1 MIESEY
7 LANLKIMKM
16 KATEKDYFRKEK
28 VLDRCKKK
36 LRIVVKRLS
45 FIRTKN

>member
-16 KATEKDYFRKEK
+16 KATEKDY
-28 VLDRCKKK
+28 
-36 LRIVVKRLS
+36 
-45 FIRTKN
+45 